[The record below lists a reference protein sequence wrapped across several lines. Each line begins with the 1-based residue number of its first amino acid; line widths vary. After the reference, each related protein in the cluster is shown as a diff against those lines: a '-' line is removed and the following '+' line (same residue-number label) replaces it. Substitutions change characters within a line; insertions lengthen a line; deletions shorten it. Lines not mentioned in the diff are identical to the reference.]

1 MNFAE
6 KTFNLRKEIIDRI
19 KEIASK
25 YGVTADCALDAY
37 GYHINDEKGLISS
50 TTIQGMDSVS
60 IPATETLNTSRLLP
74 SRNWRTLPTNLKHG
88 TTITI
93 LKTNSHIT

>member
-37 GYHINDEKGLISS
+37 GYHVNDEKRIDFVNYNSKMGLRFDTGYGNLEYQSAF
-50 TTIQGMDSVS
+50 TIEEL
-60 IPATETLNTSRLLP
+60 A
-74 SRNWRTLPTNLKHG
+74 NLADQLEVWYNDNNIK
-88 TTITI
+88 
-93 LKTNSHIT
+93 N